1 MVAKAESIQQST
13 TGTWAA
19 STTVTV
25 LLDRIGLVTRY
36 DLVHQITPNL
46 TLVGAN
52 QADGLYRPFQN
63 VQIIAGGLTYF
74 ALPSDGG
81 GLGGTLAHYLNLVD
95 NLGAGHGL
103 GGIAAPNM
111 LYVPVKLSFHA
122 GVRPKRRD
130 GVDNKF
136 DLTGFV
142 PAGVESSPQIT
153 WTTNGNAVMDD
164 TVTLTSGVLTI
175 TAHRVLGTTA
185 DIEQEM
191 ANQGVMD
198 ILGLV
203 RSGAEGVLPNPLC
216 TGFIPSW
223 YGQLQ
228 SPTAVAADYGL
239 ELDAQLGGF
248 LKRVSFIAQD
258 ATATRPI
265 RAGDELTAI
274 RFVIPEKGVTILA
287 YDSERAM
294 ADGPFGDMQ
303 AADDA
308 TSFGGSAHTGVYV
321 IDLRAYGP
329 TTLEKIMGYDT
340 RGRQS
345 GYARWGQTLRTNAA
359 GDDIGVL
366 TERLLTY
373 QGRLSNS

>member
-1 MVAKAESIQQST
+1 
-13 TGTWAA
+13 
-19 STTVTV
+19 
-25 LLDRIGLVTRY
+25 
-36 DLVHQITPNL
+36 
-46 TLVGAN
+46 
-52 QADGLYRPFQN
+52 
-63 VQIIAGGLTYF
+63 
-74 ALPSDGG
+74 
-81 GLGGTLAHYLNLVD
+81 
-95 NLGAGHGL
+95 
-103 GGIAAPNM
+103 M

-136 DLTGFV
+136 DLSGFV
-142 PAGVESSPQIT
+142 PAGIESSPQVT
-153 WTTNGNAVMDD
+153 WTTNPNTVLDD
-164 TVTLTSGVLTI
+164 TVTLSSGVLTI

-185 DIEQEM
+185 DIEQAM

-198 ILGLV
+198 ILDLV

-216 TGFIPSW
+216 TGFIPAW
-223 YGQLQ
+223 GAQVQ
-228 SPTAVAADYGL
+228 SPTATAADYSL

-274 RFVIPEKGVTILA
+274 RFIVPEKGITVLA
-287 YDSERAM
+287 YDTERTM

-303 AADDA
+303 AADDL
-308 TSFGGSAHTGVYV
+308 TSFGGSAHTGVYP

-329 TTLEKIMGYDT
+329 TTLEQIMGYDT
-340 RGRQS
+340 RGRQT
-345 GYARWGQTLRTNAA
+345 GYAKWGQTLRTNAS